1 MLKRSTNSD
10 KSHKA
15 NNKEE
20 KRISIYPDF
29 FFLSR
34 AKFQEIVLNSALTE
48 KVFRSVAEWM
58 ATVGGSGWLVWKL
71 EIEFFVF
78 NHTPG
83 RKYLKMFA
91 NLSARYIIGNSIN
104 SQML

>member
-20 KRISIYPDF
+20 KVFLYIPTV

-58 ATVGGSGWLVWKL
+58 ATVGGSGWLV
-71 EIEFFVF
+71 
-78 NHTPG
+78 G
-83 RKYLKMFA
+83 LKVRNRIFCV
-91 NLSARYIIGNSIN
+91 
-104 SQML
+104 